1 MLELCASQLDES
13 VLFTAAGSACAEL
26 PVSVLASMSS
36 IEIDDAPPRA
46 TRLECAHKVT
56 SACFKVTRLLL
67 R

>member
-36 IEIDDAPPRA
+36 IEIDAALLPATHKVMYTCFKA
-46 TRLECAHKVT
+46 TR
-56 SACFKVTRLLL
+56 FLL